1 MVAEEGEHPVHEN
14 RWLVVHEVGA
24 VVERV
29 YMVIVIWHECAK
41 QPVLETFVIL
51 CGVGHGLDVVK
62 GSDGDIL
69 GQSGHQVGVLC
80 AVDCDTMEHE
90 LTFHLCKSH
99 SWLVGPEGR

>member
-1 MVAEEGEHPVHEN
+1 MQYPSCDESMGSMN
-14 RWLVVHEVGA
+14 RESFPSLLVVHEVGA
-24 VVERV
+24 VVGHV

-41 QPVLETFVIL
+41 HPVLETFVIL
-51 CGVGHGLDVVK
+51 RGVGH

-90 LTFHLCKSH
+90 LSFHLCKSH
-99 SWLVGPEGR
+99 SWLMGPKVR